1 METSKISKFR
11 ASSSSSLS
19 FSNTSK
25 SELTNTINIILKK
38 IEAKAKANDHS
49 WTISP

>member
-38 IEAKAKANDHS
+38 IEAKANDHS